1 MTIFVR
7 VNRSDIKGHDSGTEQ
22 EISDPVTGLEGI
34 KWSPNLD
41 PKDSK
46 SQSSRVPPETLP
58 SVISANN
65 VPVTKP
71 SHTGDLRYLHANN
84 EMFGVASV
92 KGQPTVRLIMKKKW
106 LISNIIYYSNSV
118 ASFNFLELTILLSGD
133 VHTMPGPVNATTGRM
148 IPVLTRHRKPNQS
161 TIQPCMPEILRILR
175 ML

>member
-1 MTIFVR
+1 MQFPRGSVDHITEIQAFY
-7 VNRSDIKGHDSGTEQ
+7 SGTDSNPCRKL
-22 EISDPVTGLEGI
+22 IRICIAKLKSSDL
-34 KWSPNLD
+34 SP
-41 PKDSK
+41 
-46 SQSSRVPPETLP
+46 
-58 SVISANN
+58 
-65 VPVTKP
+65 
-71 SHTGDLRYLHANN
+71 GDLRYLHANN

-148 IPVLTRHRKPNQS
+148 IPVLTRHRKPNKS